1 MAALS
6 QAQRDATVIGLDK
19 KAIRVGDLLGKPVVL
34 AFFPGAFTGT
44 CTAEMCSFR
53 DSMARFN
60 ALQAQVY
67 GISIDMPFSLQAFSD
82 QNHLTFPLLSDAN
95 REAIRAFD
103 IVWPDM
109 SGVREVSKR
118 AVFVLDGSGNIVYQW
133 IGPKLGVEPPYD
145 EVVAA
150 LERAGA

>member
-1 MAALS
+1 
-6 QAQRDATVIGLDK
+6 
-19 KAIRVGDLLGKPVVL
+19 
-34 AFFPGAFTGT
+34 
-44 CTAEMCSFR
+44 
-53 DSMARFN
+53 
-60 ALQAQVY
+60 
-67 GISIDMPFSLQAFSD
+67 MPFTLQAFSD

-103 IVWPDM
+103 IVWPDL

-118 AVFVLDGSGNIVYQW
+118 AVFVVDGSGNIVYEW

-145 EVVAA
+145 EVVTA